1 MGDLVIILLLAIAVI
16 LWRYN
21 SQLNK
26 KLAQM
31 LEVIEAENKTTEDY
45 FNDTTKDY
53 LKYIYRSICEINES
67 ISKLVSIAT
76 IEYPAGTNF
85 YAYVRGDNLIN
96 IYAGHLEHNH
106 NMPQD
111 LALKRAQFEVAMY
124 GQDAV
129 AEKINTGDYRIGG
142 VAKTRKEKALNDFFG
157 SGIIE
162 KDIETRL
169 EKEIIPCHLYA
180 PLYDLIVKQNYSGKK
195 DFVAELITYTIKT
208 YDEMINRAAIISK
221 LEQLGVLLRVSGE
234 KWGARMRFRLK
245 SKDTYEL
252 KEIIYAGGSSHDD
265 DFFEEQFKEGEL
277 SRIFDGH
284 HYWG

>member
-26 KLAQM
+26 KLALM

-45 FNDTTKDY
+45 FNATTKDY
-53 LKYIYRSICEINES
+53 LKYIYRSICEIHES
-67 ISKLVSIAT
+67 ISQLVSIAT
-76 IEYPAGTNF
+76 TEYPAGTKF

-96 IYAGHLEHNH
+96 IYAVHLEHNH
-106 NMPQD
+106 NMAQD

-124 GQDAV
+124 GQDAI
-129 AEKINTGDYRIGG
+129 AKKINAGDYRIDG
-142 VAKTRKEKALNDFFG
+142 VAKARKEKALKDFFG

-169 EKEIIPCHLYA
+169 EKEIIPYDLYA
-180 PLYDLIVKQNYSGKK
+180 PLYDLIVKQHYSGKK
-195 DFVAELITYTIKT
+195 DFVAELTTYTIKT

-234 KWGARMRFRLK
+234 NLGARLRFRLK

-265 DFFEEQFKEGEL
+265 DFFEEKFKEGEL
-277 SRIFDGH
+277 SRIFDAH
-284 HYWG
+284 HIWD